1 MIARRLGFHSDQAGW
16 QVGEFPPMACD
27 DYADSSVCRV
37 KLDPNALIKKRY
49 VGILTVKHIQSR
61 WRPTVISPFVT
72 SNIVLKSGVPSRSTV
87 NRTFIAVLRS
97 CQCSPDNPDFMIT
110 ALD

>member
-1 MIARRLGFHSDQAGW
+1 MMRADEGFQSDQAGGRLASFHQW
-16 QVGEFPPMACD
+16 HA
-27 DYADSSVCRV
+27 SVCRV

>member
-1 MIARRLGFHSDQAGW
+1 MVDHGPTFG
-16 QVGEFPPMACD
+16 D
-27 DYADSSVCRV
+27 DYADPSICRV
-37 KLDPNALIKKRY
+37 RLDPNALIKKRY

-87 NRTFIAVLRS
+87 NRTFICRTPLLS
-97 CQCSPDNPDFMIT
+97 
-110 ALD
+110 L